1 MNSPLQ
7 LTISKDNLHSAITTF
22 LYSIKAIPANLNVT
36 DIHIHR
42 KDEDTNGYE
51 LTIYN
56 EEEEVEIRYF

>member
-22 LYSIKAIPANLNVT
+22 LYSIKAIPASLNVT
-36 DIHIHR
+36 DIHIH
-42 KDEDTNGYE
+42 KKEVGYE